1 MRIDERQDHSVP
13 ADYDLTCWYLN
24 ARRVIELV
32 GAGGLL
38 PQIGQIDTLVQVD
51 DATRKSMALAI
62 LKQSLTVWMHG
73 ANVPTLGQL
82 LVQVNCYRLR
92 NAKPHLWVGVSEAL
106 SGVAIAT
113 EIVMS
118 SCNSGIGDDLVRRS
132 LSLFLSRS
140 LLKR

>member
-1 MRIDERQDHSVP
+1 
-13 ADYDLTCWYLN
+13 LN

-73 ANVPTLGQL
+73 ANVPRSGS
-82 LVQVNCYRLR
+82 CSFRLT
-92 NAKPHLWVGVSEAL
+92 
-106 SGVAIAT
+106 AT
-113 EIVMS
+113 TSVMP
-118 SCNSGIGDDLVRRS
+118 
-132 LSLFLSRS
+132 SRIYGLAS
-140 LLKR
+140 PKR